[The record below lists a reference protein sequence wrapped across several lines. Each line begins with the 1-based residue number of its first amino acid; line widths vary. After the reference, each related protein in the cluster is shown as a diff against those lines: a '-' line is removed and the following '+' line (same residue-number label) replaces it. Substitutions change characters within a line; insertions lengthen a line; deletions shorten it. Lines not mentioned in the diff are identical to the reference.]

1 MINHLHQQ
9 VYSYKVNLAKRDE
22 IYATAQRVQ
31 AERGVVDILINN
43 AGVVSGSYFLD
54 TPDELNQ
61 LTFDV
66 NVLSHFTT
74 IKCFLPG
81 MINQKRGHIVTI
93 ASVAGNLGAV
103 RMVDYC
109 ASKFA
114 NVGMEM
120 ALRQELAQADLNA
133 YIKTTIVKPYL
144 ITTGNSNFFCLLC
157 NFFFLILV

>member
-1 MINHLHQQ
+1 M
-9 VYSYKVNLAKRDE
+9 YSYKVNLANRNE
-22 IYATAQRVQ
+22 IYSTAKRVQ
-31 AERGVVDILINN
+31 TEVGTVSILLNN
-43 AGVVSGSYFLD
+43 AGVVSGTYFLD
-54 TPDELNQ
+54 TPDELNK

-74 IKCFLPG
+74 IKCFLPD
-81 MINQKRGHIVTI
+81 MINQKRGHIVTT
-93 ASVAGNLGAV
+93 ASVAGHIGAI

-120 ALRQELAQADLNA
+120 ALRQELAQANLNS

-144 ITTGNSNFFCLLC
+144 ITTGNNNAIQFLFCK
-157 NFFFLILV
+157 NAKH